1 MTLTVNV
8 PPQDQSA
15 NLNEADKAALAKV
28 DEKNKQVA
36 EAAGIQE
43 GTPAERPSWLPE
55 KFATPEDMAKAYA
68 ELSSKLGN
76 PDATKANAAADAAQA
91 TAASEADATKAVAQA
106 GLNMDSLRAEFAE
119 TGDLKPETYEKFKA
133 AGIPEEVVKGYIEG
147 QKAVANQ
154 YTESVKA
161 VAEGQFDTM
170 AAWAA
175 TNLTPAELTAYNKA
189 VDSGDADIAKLAV
202 AGVYQKF
209 VAANGKDPSLVN
221 GANSDGKGDVFESTR
236 QVTEAMRD
244 KRYKTDPAFRKA
256 VQDKLAR
263 SSVF

>member
-8 PPQDQSA
+8 PPQDQNV
-15 NLNEADKAALAKV
+15 NLSEADKAALAKV
-28 DEKNKQVA
+28 DEKNKEVSEA
-36 EAAGIQE
+36 VAAGNQE
-43 GTPAERPSWLPE
+43 GSTTERPSWLPE

-76 PDATKANAAADAAQA
+76 PDASKTPAATDAPADEAEAN
-91 TAASEADATKAVAQA
+91 KAVAQA
-106 GLNMDSLRAEFAE
+106 GLDMDALRAEFAE
-119 TGDLKPETYEKFKA
+119 TGDLKPETYAKFKA
-133 AGIPEEVVKGYIEG
+133 AGIPEEIVKGYIEG
-147 QKAVANQ
+147 QKVVAEN
-154 YTESVKA
+154 YTNSVKA

-175 TNLTPAELTAYNKA
+175 TNLQPAELAAYNKA

-209 VAANGKDPSLVN
+209 VAANGKDPALVN

-236 QVTEAMRD
+236 QVTDAMRD

>member
-8 PPQDQSA
+8 PPQDQSV
-15 NLNEADKAALAKV
+15 NLSEADKAALAKV

-36 EAAGIQE
+36 EAAGTQE

-76 PDATKANAAADAAQA
+76 PEAAKPADPAAAPAA
-91 TAASEADATKAVAQA
+91 EAEANKAVEQA
-106 GLNMDSLRAEFAE
+106 GLNMDALRAEFSE
-119 TGDLKPETYEKFKA
+119 TGDLKPETYAKFKA
-133 AGIPEEVVKGYIEG
+133 AGIPEEIVKGYIEG
-147 QKAVANQ
+147 QKVVAEQ
-154 YTESVKA
+154 YTNSVKA

-170 AAWAA
+170 VTWAA

-209 VAANGKDPSLVN
+209 VAANGKDPALVN
-221 GANSDGKGDVFESTR
+221 GSNSDGKGDVFESTR

>member
-8 PPQDQSA
+8 PPQDQSV
-15 NLNEADKAALAKV
+15 NLSEADKAALAKV

-36 EAAGIQE
+36 EAAGAQE
-43 GTPAERPSWLPE
+43 GAPAERPSWLPE

-68 ELSSKLGN
+68 ELQAKLGAGEK
-76 PDATKANAAADAAQA
+76 PAESTPAPAPTEAE
-91 TAASEADATKAVAQA
+91 ASKAVEQA
-106 GLNMDSLRAEFAE
+106 GLDMDALRTEFNANGDLSAE
-119 TGDLKPETYEKFKA
+119 TYAKFKA
-133 AGIPEEVVKGYIEG
+133 AGIPEEIVKGYIEG
-147 QKAVANQ
+147 QKAVASQ
-154 YTESVKA
+154 YEVSVKS

-209 VAANGKDPSLVN
+209 VAANGKDPALVN
-221 GANSDGKGDVFESTR
+221 GSNSDGKGDVFESTR

>member
-15 NLNEADKAALAKV
+15 NLTEADKAALAKV

-36 EAAGIQE
+36 EAAGTQE

-76 PDATKANAAADAAQA
+76 PGATKADPAPAAAEAPA
-91 TAASEADATKAVAQA
+91 TEADANKAVAQA
-106 GLNMDSLRAEFAE
+106 GLNMDALRAEFAE
-119 TGDLKPETYEKFKA
+119 TGDLKPETYAKFKA

-161 VAEGQFDTM
+161 VAEGQFDAM
-170 AAWAA
+170 ATWAA
-175 TNLTPAELTAYNKA
+175 TNLTPAELAAYNKA

-202 AGVYQKF
+202 SGVYQKF
-209 VAANGKDPSLVN
+209 IAANGKDPSLVN
-221 GANSDGKGDVFESTR
+221 GDPSSGKGDVFESTR

-256 VQDKLAR
+256 VQEKLAR

>member
-1 MTLTVNV
+1 MTLNVNV
-8 PPQDQSA
+8 PPQDASV
-15 NLNEADKAALAKV
+15 NMSEADKAALAKV
-28 DEKNKQVA
+28 DEKNAQVA
-36 EAAGIQE
+36 EALAAESQA

-68 ELSSKLGN
+68 ELSSKLGT
-76 PDATKANAAADAAQA
+76 PEAKPAESTPAGDAEAN
-91 TAASEADATKAVAQA
+91 KAVEQA
-106 GLNMDSLRAEFAE
+106 GLDMDVLRAEFAE
-119 TGDLKPETYEKFKA
+119 TGDLKPETYAKFKA
-133 AGIPEEVVKGYIEG
+133 AGVPEEIVKGYIEG

-170 AAWAA
+170 ATWAA
-175 TNLTPAELTAYNKA
+175 TNLTPAELAAYNKA
-189 VDSGDADIAKLAV
+189 VDSGDADVAKLAV
-202 AGVYQKF
+202 SGVYQKF
-209 VAANGKDPSLVN
+209 VAANGKDPALVN
-221 GANSDGKGDVFESTR
+221 GENGDAKGDVFESTR

-256 VQDKLAR
+256 VQEKLAR

>member
-8 PPQDQSA
+8 PPQDQSV
-15 NLNEADKAALAKV
+15 NLSEADKAALAKV

-36 EAAGIQE
+36 EAAGTQE
-43 GTPAERPSWLPE
+43 GAPAERPSWLPE

-68 ELSSKLGN
+68 ELQTKLGT
-76 PDATKANAAADAAQA
+76 PDPAPAAAPAA
-91 TAASEADATKAVAQA
+91 EAEAEANKAVEQA
-106 GLNMDSLRAEFAE
+106 GLDMDALRAEFAE
-119 TGDLKPETYEKFKA
+119 AGDLKPETYAKFKA
-133 AGIPEEVVKGYIEG
+133 AGIPEEIVKGYIEG
-147 QKAVANQ
+147 QKAVAEQ
-154 YTESVKA
+154 YTNSVKA

-170 AAWAA
+170 VTWAA

-209 VAANGKDPSLVN
+209 VAANGKDPALVN
-221 GANSDGKGDVFESTR
+221 GNNSDGKGDVFESTR